1 MKTALRFNK
10 CLLTLSL
17 FALSS
22 CAFFSQNPAYDNKKL
37 KAYVQGSGFDRT
49 ELNSIKETLS
59 RSAKMAGNIY
69 KVKVMPMTRPLIE
82 AMVDD
87 QAAALSLTKEERASL
102 LKNLEA
108 TYLENKT
115 CLELNYEVT
124 RIEKSSQLE
133 DWQLEILD
141 HDQLSHKTKWTISSL
156 AEIPTKSYEYI
167 GSVREPVWF
176 GKGVACTSRS
186 VDLSKDFDV
195 KVTSHYVPFPFS
207 SEATLYW
214 QYPVYEVI
222 DGKEVEV
229 ETKDKNFKGYR
240 GW

>member
-1 MKTALRFNK
+1 MKSALRFNK
-10 CLLTLSL
+10 YLPTLSL

-22 CAFFSQNPAYDNKKL
+22 CAFFSQNPGYDNKKL
-37 KAYVQGSGFDRT
+37 KAYVQGSGFDRM
-49 ELNSIKETLS
+49 ELSSIKETLT

-69 KVKVMPMTRPLIE
+69 KVEVMPMTGPLIE
-82 AMVDD
+82 AMADD
-87 QAAALSLTKEERASL
+87 QAAALSLTKEDRAAL
-102 LKNLEA
+102 LKNLKA
-108 TYLENKT
+108 TYLQKKT
-115 CLELNYEVT
+115 CLEFKYEVT

-133 DWQLEILD
+133 DWKLEILD
-141 HDQLSHKTKWTISSL
+141 HDQLTHKTEWSISSL
-156 AEIPTKSYEYI
+156 AEIPAKSYTYI
-167 GSVREPVWF
+167 GSVREPVWL
-176 GKGVACTSRS
+176 GKGVACSARA
-186 VDLSKDFDV
+186 VDLSHDFDI